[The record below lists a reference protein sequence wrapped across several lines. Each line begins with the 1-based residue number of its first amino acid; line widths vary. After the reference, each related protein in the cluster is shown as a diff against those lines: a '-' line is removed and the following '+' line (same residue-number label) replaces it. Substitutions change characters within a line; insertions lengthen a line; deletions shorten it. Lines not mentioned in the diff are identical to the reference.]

1 MADESTR
8 DRCAAYNV
16 FKKQFLEMREKHKA
30 LNEVIWQADTIHGKA
45 CTDEERREVQTV
57 FYRSAI
63 VSVLAT
69 WEAYVQDLFVEVR
82 DIVVASIKRDDPSKL
97 SDKGYEMVKKA
108 IEHKQRSNPE
118 MPLVDLCM
126 KLIRNPEHWKE
137 LLDIYMQ
144 YKLDAALR
152 VTPVFHGS
160 SGIDKKFQDL
170 FTTDHTLSCTIMER
184 NLSHSFRDKTNVE
197 VILTSPEALN
207 DLIQLYYGARCVFA
221 HGQPDRTLGPGG
233 VLHKFPEETELTKK
247 VGVKSVACR
256 LSTLYQNLQN
266 YGRYAWVY
274 YPTLINIQRFI
285 IYLACRLFQAVSQC
299 IYKEFG
305 LEIWGFA
312 SRSVS
317 DSEQDEEESELHSLF
332 EVESDD
338 DS

>member
-16 FKKQFLEMREKHKA
+16 FKKQILEMREKHKA

-160 SGIDKKFQDL
+160 SGIV
-170 FTTDHTLSCTIMER
+170 H
-184 NLSHSFRDKTNVE
+184 N
-197 VILTSPEALN
+197 
-207 DLIQLYYGARCVFA
+207 
-221 HGQPDRTLGPGG
+221 
-233 VLHKFPEETELTKK
+233 
-247 VGVKSVACR
+247 
-256 LSTLYQNLQN
+256 
-266 YGRYAWVY
+266 
-274 YPTLINIQRFI
+274 
-285 IYLACRLFQAVSQC
+285 
-299 IYKEFG
+299 
-305 LEIWGFA
+305 
-312 SRSVS
+312 
-317 DSEQDEEESELHSLF
+317 
-332 EVESDD
+332 
-338 DS
+338 